1 MKELHRPE
9 FFCWSVFDE
18 ARNID
23 FHSFLWVRPEGNVLV
38 DPLPLSPHDEAHLK
52 KLGGASLIIVTN
64 SDHVRSA
71 QQIAAWSGARIAGP
85 AAESDRF
92 PIPCSLWLREGDEPV
107 PGLSVLEMKG
117 SKTPGELALSIG
129 GHTLVM
135 GDLVRAHRAGALHL
149 LPNEKLTDRD
159 AALDSVRRLLDFTQV
174 KAVFVADGWLIFRD
188 GHRVLRELV
197 ASLDG

>member
-52 KLGGASLIIVTN
+52 KLGGASLIILTN

-71 QQIAAWSGARIAGP
+71 QQIAAWSGARIAVQARP
-85 AAESDRF
+85 S
-92 PIPCSLWLREGDEPV
+92 
-107 PGLSVLEMKG
+107 
-117 SKTPGELALSIG
+117 
-129 GHTLVM
+129 
-135 GDLVRAHRAGALHL
+135 AGAT
-149 LPNEKLTDRD
+149 EAKIARVAAQMDRI
-159 AALDSVRRLLDFTQV
+159 
-174 KAVFVADGWLIFRD
+174 K
-188 GHRVLRELV
+188 
-197 ASLDG
+197 